1 MNRSKR
7 PFSVTDAGSHGSGG
21 PGSPLDRPD
30 VAQQFMARGHKYAQA
45 KQYVDAEASFCRAI
59 EHKYDFAAA
68 YNNVGWIR
76 QMLGDNEGAILRY
89 RQSLHFDPSLR
100 AARKNL
106 LMLLVKSGLREE
118 SFQLW
123 YDELTPGTDAINFLE
138 EQLESALR
146 EHDLYLAGEY
156 ATLLSAF
163 RWGSKW
169 YPAEAAGRLP
179 VFLMEPTVFLTIPK
193 LMHDV
198 EQFLYLQRKRIIGS
212 EFTPII
218 SAYEQLIDEMKS
230 NGPEARSP
238 LDADVRARIGH
249 VYNRIVH
256 VRPTPRVSR
265 ALSDEWDPAQIETG
279 YLDGDSGIVVVD
291 DFLSNEALESVRL
304 FCLEST
310 VWSGN
315 RYNHGRLGA
324 FFRDGFNCPLLLQ
337 IANELQDALP
347 RVIGRRYPLQQL
359 WGFKTGQTLPA
370 DSTTHAD
377 FAAVN
382 VNFWITPDDAN
393 LDEESGGLVVYDV
406 QAPLNW
412 DFDIY
417 NGQLG
422 VISSFLDRKKAG
434 SLRIAHKQN
443 RAIIFNSDL
452 FHATEAVHFRPG
464 YENRRMNITMLYGS
478 RQNDVH
484 HLDDRIDN
492 LLGSACMSFGGW
504 RSAAFDRYARN

>member
-1 MNRSKR
+1 MN
-7 PFSVTDAGSHGSGG
+7 PFKKPPSVTDADSHGLG
-21 PGSPLDRPD
+21 DPD
-30 VAQQFMARGHKYAQA
+30 IAQEFMARGHKYAQA
-45 KQYVDAEASFCRAI
+45 KQYVDAEASFYRAI
-59 EHKYDFAAA
+59 EHKNDFAAA
-68 YNNVGWIR
+68 YNNLGWVR
-76 QMLGDNEGAILRY
+76 QMIGDNEGAKLRY
-89 RQSLHFDPSLR
+89 RQSLHLDPCLR

-106 LMLLVKSGLREE
+106 LMLLVKSGLRKE
-118 SFQLW
+118 SLELW
-123 YDELTPGTDAINFLE
+123 YDELGRGADAVNFLE
-138 EQLESALR
+138 EQLSSALG
-146 EHDLYLAGEY
+146 EHDLHLAGEY
-156 ATLLSAF
+156 AALLSAF

-169 YPAEAAGRLP
+169 YPADVDGGRLP

-193 LMHDV
+193 LIHDV
-198 EQFLYLQRKRIIGS
+198 EQLVYLQSRQIIGS
-212 EFTPII
+212 EFNPII
-218 SAYEQLIDEMKS
+218 SAYEKIIEEMKS
-230 NGPEARSP
+230 SGREARTP
-238 LDADVRARIGH
+238 LDAELRARIGH
-249 VYNRIVH
+249 VYNRIIH
-256 VRPTPRVSR
+256 IRPTPQLSR
-265 ALSDEWDPAQIETG
+265 ALSDTWDPAEVETS
-279 YLDGDSGIVVVD
+279 YLDGNSGVVVVD
-291 DFLSNEALESVRL
+291 NFLSNQALESVRL

-337 IANELQDALP
+337 IAKELRDALP

-382 VNFWITPDDAN
+382 VNFWITPDNAN

-412 DFDIY
+412 DFDTY

-422 VISSFLDRKKAG
+422 VIGSFLNRKKAG

-464 YENRRMNITMLYGS
+464 YENRRVNITMLYGS

-484 HLDDRIDN
+484 HLDEHLDSW
-492 LLGSACMSFGGW
+492 LGSACMSSAGW
-504 RSAAFDRYARN
+504 RSAAFGR